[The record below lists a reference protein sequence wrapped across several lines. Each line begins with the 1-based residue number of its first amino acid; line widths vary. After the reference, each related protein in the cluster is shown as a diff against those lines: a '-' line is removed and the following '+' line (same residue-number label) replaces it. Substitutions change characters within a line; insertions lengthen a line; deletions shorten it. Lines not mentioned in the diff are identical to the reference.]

1 MIFIG
6 KASTLTGASVKAIRH
21 YDSLGLLPNLGR
33 TGSYRVFNERDI
45 NTIKLIKQ
53 AQEVGFKLAELKA
66 VLLSNESSPAWGEIE
81 EIMRLKDEK
90 ITKEISLLNE
100 KQARL
105 RQYAKSIRDCLISD
119 PDCTK
124 PLI

>member
-1 MIFIG
+1 L
-6 KASTLTGASVKAIRH
+6 SGASVKAIRH

-33 TGSYRVFNERDI
+33 TGSYRVFIERDI

-81 EIMRLKDEK
+81 EIMRLKDAK

-105 RQYAKSIRDCLISD
+105 KQYAKSIRDCLIND